1 MGEVCPYCK
10 ESLKILQEN
19 VYEIGFNC
27 SVSKIFAAFS
37 YEGGIREAIHRLK
50 FNDNPH
56 VASVLVDLSFPILK
70 KYLYSYKP
78 YVSQSPIQD
87 SLIIDGRKM
96 IVKEQKE
103 ICNEQSPIF
112 FSEQRLI
119 IKPNYDI
126 IIPTPLHR
134 TRKRER
140 GYNQSEL
147 LASRLAFYLKIPMLK
162 NVLVKKV
169 NTAPQSTL
177 GRGERLKNLIG
188 AFQVNNSNLI
198 EGNRILLVDDITTT
212 GSTLEKCAEVLL
224 NAGAAHIDAYVIAMR
239 PRL

>member
-134 TRKRER
+134 TRREKEAII
-140 GYNQSEL
+140 NLNFWHHDL
-147 LASRLAFYLKIPMLK
+147 LLLKNTHAK

-177 GRGERLKNLIG
+177 GRE
-188 AFQVNNSNLI
+188 
-198 EGNRILLVDDITTT
+198 
-212 GSTLEKCAEVLL
+212 
-224 NAGAAHIDAYVIAMR
+224 NA
-239 PRL
+239 

>member
-1 MGEVCPYCK
+1 MDNEITKVEYFLRLLFPVRCICCDTVLPISTMGEVCPYCK

-56 VASVLVDLSFPILK
+56 VASVLVDLSCPILK

-96 IVKEQKE
+96 IVKEQKRFVT
-103 ICNEQSPIF
+103 NRALYF
-112 FSEQRLI
+112 
-119 IKPNYDI
+119 
-126 IIPTPLHR
+126 
-134 TRKRER
+134 
-140 GYNQSEL
+140 
-147 LASRLAFYLKIPMLK
+147 LASKDL
-162 NVLVKKV
+162 
-169 NTAPQSTL
+169 
-177 GRGERLKNLIG
+177 
-188 AFQVNNSNLI
+188 
-198 EGNRILLVDDITTT
+198 
-212 GSTLEKCAEVLL
+212 
-224 NAGAAHIDAYVIAMR
+224 
-239 PRL
+239 